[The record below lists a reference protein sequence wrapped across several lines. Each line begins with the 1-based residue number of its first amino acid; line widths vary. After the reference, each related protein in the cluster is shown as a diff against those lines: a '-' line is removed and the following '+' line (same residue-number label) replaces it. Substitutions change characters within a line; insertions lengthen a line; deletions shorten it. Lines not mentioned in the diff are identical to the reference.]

1 MVGEPLLPSVEAGES
16 LLARVA
22 LHSML
27 NLTLARAPFSFQ
39 SFPLCCEPDGV
50 KSSHA
55 PFIPPMSLW
64 SLESVRLYTLCI
76 QYVLR

>member
-39 SFPLCCEPDGV
+39 SFPLCC
-50 KSSHA
+50 
-55 PFIPPMSLW
+55 
-64 SLESVRLYTLCI
+64 
-76 QYVLR
+76 